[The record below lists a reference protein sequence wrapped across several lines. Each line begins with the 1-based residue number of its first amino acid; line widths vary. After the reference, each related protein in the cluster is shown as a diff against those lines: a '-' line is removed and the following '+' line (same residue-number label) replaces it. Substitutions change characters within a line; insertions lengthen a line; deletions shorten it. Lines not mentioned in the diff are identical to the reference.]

1 MKFYLCQTAEG
12 PRYARTQADAKAL
25 DKDFK
30 LVEYDT
36 DQASLVERFN
46 ELLAMHPRGA
56 PPVITI
62 PDDLDLSEE
71 IEAPVAKPKKVLE
84 RKPDRLWDQ
93 IELEEHI
100 FAIGPDDI
108 SKLDAIERTVAAR
121 RDEIAQGIMV

>member
-25 DKDFK
+25 DKDFE

-36 DQASLVERFN
+36 DQASLVQRFN
-46 ELLAMHPRGA
+46 DLLATHPRGA
-56 PPVITI
+56 PPVITV

-71 IEAPVAKPKKVLE
+71 VIAAPKPMKIMEKK
-84 RKPDRLWDQ
+84 RDRLWDQ

-100 FAIGPDDI
+100 FAIGPKDTG
-108 SKLDAIERTVAAR
+108 KLDAIERTVAAR
-121 RDEIAQGIMV
+121 RDEIAKGIMV